1 MVESN
6 NAAEGKSFLDSVVG
20 FIGIAG
26 GLIAILTGVFQLWE
40 SNQQGARELRW
51 EQAKMAKEMVSTMLA
66 DDGWKAMEM
75 MDWDDDGRE
84 YEINGNKELI
94 GARSVYQALE
104 NPVSDTKAKYIVDKF
119 DRSLFLISQ
128 LEIAVRSSLVKI
140 EDVRYPLNWYVSH
153 RMCAR
158 KSLFED
164 YMKEN
169 AATETLQ
176 FFQRLDEWNQC
187 SVK

>member
-1 MVESN
+1 MTEN
-6 NAAEGKSFLDSVVG
+6 NSGENKSFIDSVVG
-20 FIGIAG
+20 FIGVAG
-26 GLIAILTGVFQLWE
+26 GLIAIFTGVFQLWE

-51 EQAKMAKEMVSTMLA
+51 EQAKMAKEMVSGMLS
-66 DDGWKAMEM
+66 DSGWQAMEM

-94 GARSVYQALE
+94 NAQTVFDALE
-104 NPVSDTKAKYIVDKF
+104 NPVSDAKAKYIVDRF

-128 LEIAVRSSLVKI
+128 LEIAVRSSLVRV
-140 EDVRYPLNWYVSH
+140 EDVRYPLSWYVSH
-153 RMCAR
+153 RMCAK

-169 AATETLQ
+169 AAAETLQ
-176 FFQRLDEWNQC
+176 FFERLDEWHQC
-187 SVK
+187 KVQ

>member
-1 MVESN
+1 MAEN
-6 NAAEGKSFLDSVVG
+6 NGTAEGKSFLDSVIG
-20 FIGIAG
+20 FIGVAG
-26 GLIAILTGVFQLWE
+26 GLIAIFTGVFQLWE

-51 EQAKMAKEMVSTMLA
+51 EQAKMAKEMVSDMLA

-75 MDWDDDGRE
+75 MDWDDEGRE

-94 GARSVYQALE
+94 SSRTVYEALE
-104 NPVSDTKAKYIVDKF
+104 NPVSDAKAKYIVDRF

-140 EDVRYPLNWYVSH
+140 EDVRYPLSWYVSH
-153 RMCAR
+153 RMCNK

-169 AATETLQ
+169 AAAETLQ
-176 FFQRLDEWNQC
+176 FFERLTEWHECKSQ
-187 SVK
+187 